1 MSQVKYL
8 ITVDGVS
15 TEYSHQMFARGYLLK
30 IVDEYP
36 EGTIVKVETVPP
48 RNEDTEPTIYWRRGG
63 RIFYEPSPIGGLF
76 PNEGSVDREAVES
89 VTQFERDLYATGWRP
104 MEMLEP
110 ETRTPFTRWFPPV
123 KPIPPA
129 DGDAAA
135 DNLDAQSIQDGDPR
149 EGD

>member
-48 RNEDTEPTIYWRRGG
+48 SQRRHRTHHLLASGWPHFL
-63 RIFYEPSPIGGLF
+63 RA
-76 PNEGSVDREAVES
+76 VADR
-89 VTQFERDLYATGWRP
+89 
-104 MEMLEP
+104 
-110 ETRTPFTRWFPPV
+110 RTVPQRRV
-123 KPIPPA
+123 
-129 DGDAAA
+129 
-135 DNLDAQSIQDGDPR
+135 S
-149 EGD
+149 